1 MFDLPTTTLA
11 EKRAYVKFRKT
22 LLKDGFSMLQ
32 FSIYVR
38 HCATYENS
46 EVHTSRIQNSL
57 PLHGVINV
65 ITITDKQYSGM
76 LTYWGK
82 KQQTNKASPAQ
93 LELF

>member
-1 MFDLPTTTLA
+1 MFDLPTSTLV
-11 EKRAYVKFRKT
+11 EKRAYVKFRKC

-46 EVHTSRIQNSL
+46 EVHVARIREAL
-57 PLHGVINV
+57 PAHGVINV
-65 ITITDKQYSGM
+65 ITITDKQYSSM
-76 LTYWGK
+76 LTFWGRK
-82 KQQTNKASPAQ
+82 PQKNMASPAQ